1 MKKTLTKIVS
11 FILVLAVS
19 VGAFCLATP
28 VKAQDD
34 YPYDCPVIYLYG
46 QGCPLVKTYED
57 GTSEWVYPPKGGSE
71 GELLINGLIKENG
84 DVLAKAFFFQDWTEF
99 GNITADILQKAYE
112 PIQLDKN
119 GNSDPSVRH
128 IFDAS
133 MESVIDR
140 KDNRPGLEKFDY
152 HIDFRLDP
160 FENARQLREYIEK
173 VLEVTGAE
181 QYSLISRCE
190 GCNVVLAYWQEY
202 KDLRI
207 KNMCFYSG
215 AMNGAS
221 PITEAFSGRFV
232 VNAEALERYLY
243 DNDLGV
249 NIPITEEFAITDD
262 VLRKIL
268 TMLTDTYGLDVAC
281 WAVENVYTK
290 IYPTLMPRL
299 MSVSFSTFPGYW
311 AMVSDNDYDE
321 AMKLLYGGKE
331 EEYAGLIAKCDY
343 YHKNVTEKVEE
354 LLLEAK
360 EKGVRISAVV
370 KYGKAP
376 MPVID
381 NYDEQS
387 DFICSVFDTSFG
399 ATATPCGKT
408 FDKKYLENAK
418 ANGTDKYI
426 GVDKCIDAST
436 CLFPDTTWFL
446 KNNTH
451 KDYNKTIDTVLWK
464 ILGPENITVFDD
476 PDCPQ
481 YLFYN
486 EGDGSVEPLKAE
498 HRTRM
503 DDYYSTTNT
512 FFRKIK
518 PIFKPFYWLVTFV
531 IRVLMLPPRIK

>member
-1 MKKTLTKIVS
+1 M
-11 FILVLAVS
+11 
-19 VGAFCLATP
+19 
-28 VKAQDD
+28 
-34 YPYDCPVIYLYG
+34 
-46 QGCPLVKTYED
+46 
-57 GTSEWVYPPKGGSE
+57 
-71 GELLINGLIKENG
+71 IKENG
-84 DVLAKAFFFQDWTEF
+84 DVLAKAFFLQDWTEF

-119 GNSDPSVRH
+119 GNSDPTVKH
-128 IFDAS
+128 NFDAS
-133 MESVIDR
+133 MESVINR
-140 KDNRPGLEKFDY
+140 KNNESGIGKFGF

-160 FENARQLREYIEK
+160 FENAAQLYNYVEK

-190 GCNVVLAYWQEY
+190 GCNVVIAYWQKY

-215 AMNGAS
+215 AINGAT
-221 PITEAFSGRFV
+221 PISEAFSGKFKID
-232 VNAEALERYLY
+232 APSLERYLY

-249 NIPITEEFAITDD
+249 NIPITDEFAITDE

-290 IYPTLMPRL
+290 IYPTLIPRL

-311 AMVSDNDYDE
+311 AMVRDADYDD
-321 AMKLLYGGKE
+321 AMKLIYGGKE

-343 YHKNVTEKVEE
+343 YHENVTHKVDE
-354 LLLEAK
+354 LLLEAQ
-360 EKGVRISAVV
+360 EKGIRVTNIV
-370 KYGKAP
+370 KYGKAA
-376 MPVID
+376 MPIVANHEEHTD
-381 NYDEQS
+381 TV
-387 DFICSVFDTSFG
+387 CSLFDASFS
-399 ATATPCGKT
+399 ANSAPCGKT
-408 FDKKYLENAK
+408 FDKAYLENAK
-418 ANGTDKYI
+418 AKGTDKYI

-451 KDYNKTIDTVLWK
+451 KDYNDSINAVLWK
-464 ILGPENITVFDD
+464 IIGPENITVFDD
-476 PDCPQ
+476 PTCPQ

-486 EGDGSVEPLKAE
+486 ESDGSVEPLNAD

-503 DDYYSTTNT
+503 DNYYSTTNT
-512 FFRKIK
+512 FFRKIR
-518 PIFKPFYWLVTFV
+518 PMFKPLYWVITFV
-531 IRVLMLPPRIK
+531 IKVFTLPPRIK